1 MSLRQ
6 IIKKTLNEH
15 KSKRTVYIY
24 TQPEVKTLNRILNSV
39 LKKKYDWF
47 IGINIIFLEKNDF
60 GIQRP
65 KLAGVLKVDEDW
77 FGEQWRKFYYS
88 TPVPNPN
95 QEDVSIGDIVG
106 GSQALDLSETI
117 KTVLS
122 IAFGEIIDGFQW
134 IDLYIRTE
142 DIEKGEVSEG
152 EIKTVK
158 KILSE
163 EVEDLGERTKL
174 EKSVMRFI
182 NVFLKGKELP
192 ENFYGVVVDVYNT
205 KYGQGCNISFLMKK
219 PFKLEDS
226 DELYNLGF
234 KVKDLIKNFFS
245 DEFKY
250 GINISN
256 STVGN
261 YKELKKRIQDMKND
275 EVSVGE
281 ITEKCWPGYTQ
292 KGMKTMF
299 GKRYPNCVKKTKK

>member
-6 IIKKTLNEH
+6 NIKEALRDYKPR
-15 KSKRTVYIY
+15 RTVYIY
-24 TQPEVKTLNRILNSV
+24 THPEVKTLNRILNSV

-77 FGEQWRKFYYS
+77 FGEQWRKFYHS

-106 GSQALDLSETI
+106 GAQALELSESI

-122 IAFGEIIDGFQW
+122 IAFGDIIDGFQW
-134 IDLYIRTE
+134 IDLYVRTE
-142 DIEKGEVSEG
+142 DVEKNEVSE
-152 EIKTVK
+152 
-158 KILSE
+158 
-163 EVEDLGERTKL
+163 
-174 EKSVMRFI
+174 
-182 NVFLKGKELP
+182 
-192 ENFYGVVVDVYNT
+192 
-205 KYGQGCNISFLMKK
+205 
-219 PFKLEDS
+219 
-226 DELYNLGF
+226 
-234 KVKDLIKNFFS
+234 
-245 DEFKY
+245 
-250 GINISN
+250 
-256 STVGN
+256 
-261 YKELKKRIQDMKND
+261 
-275 EVSVGE
+275 GE